1 MYIAAGAFKEMV
13 PIYITAFLLGPC
25 VCGRM
30 ACGFLLLIE
39 MVPKKNQAWVGAA
52 VMIAEGFCGIIWTAY
67 FVLIS
72 RNAFYFIWFCVAL
85 TVIALVGTLYIVE
98 SPRYLYGMEKYNECR
113 QAMISIAFRNG
124 VTDYEEPL
132 FEEEQILMVEDVE
145 SDLIERINPSGPEL
159 GGGN

>member
-1 MYIAAGAFKEMV
+1 
-13 PIYITAFLLGPC
+13 
-25 VCGRM
+25 M
-30 ACGFLLLIE
+30 ACGFLLLVE

-72 RNAFYFIWFCVAL
+72 RNAFNFIWFCVAL

-124 VTDYEEPL
+124 VTDYEEPI
-132 FEEEQILMVEDVE
+132 FEEEEILMVEDVGE
-145 SDLIERINPSGPEL
+145 DLIERINPSGPEL
-159 GGGN
+159 AGGN